1 MTTQLP
7 PPIPGIEPHT
17 LGKTTI
23 HSVDRMTS
31 MTADEIE
38 KVAEQVL
45 EGAHEVAD
53 ILRHA
58 AHRMRECGLFANER
72 LANFVR
78 VATTCAEAARMM
90 QESVEMRDDPT
101 AAPPPK
107 VVLEKPASNG
117 DHKANLDELADKIDR
132 SQ

>member
-23 HSVDRMTS
+23 QSVDRMTS

-90 QESVEMRDDPT
+90 QESVEMRDDPG
-101 AAPPPK
+101 AAPPK
-107 VVLEKPASNG
+107 IDLERPSTNSG
-117 DHKANLDELADKIDR
+117 EHKANLDALAEKID
-132 SQ
+132 QGQ